1 MALDGEE
8 ARASSGSDGRA
19 ARRRAV
25 SRALRG
31 AHGLLATQRE
41 SVSLLAGGAMRC
53 GSGSG
58 SGGDEERRERLR
70 ECVRLLRGG
79 ANGRPAAAAAD
90 AEAVSASGE
99 DEVGCAPDA
108 ALRQLLLRE
117 CLALIKADARD
128 DAARESEAEAEQ
140 EEDDVVDAA
149 AALVGSLCGEATRG
163 AATLEIAL
171 ERPLGAP
178 PLRLVLALPS
188 FASADVGCRAW
199 AAAKVFFQWAHG
211 SGAALVQLQTLAAR
225 RAPLRVVEL
234 GCGAVPLCGIAAAAL
249 LGAQS
254 LLLTDYS
261 DACLQPALDNAH
273 RGLDALGVAG
283 IAIDARAFNWA
294 DQAAAPPADIVV
306 GSALVYEQEQA
317 EILPAAILRCLAA
330 GAARGPNAVR
340 AADASPC
347 QVGPGAALLALHEEH
362 VGFPRFFQRCQ
373 EVGLRVEHRAE
384 PVRVSEAGSSLT
396 LSTVAFS
403 KVHVVLLRPASAR

>member
-1 MALDGEE
+1 MALG
-8 ARASSGSDGRA
+8 AAAAGSGSDGRA
-19 ARRRAV
+19 ARRRAL
-25 SRALRG
+25 SRALLS

-41 SVSLLAGGAMRC
+41 SVSLLAGGAVRC
-53 GSGSG
+53 G
-58 SGGDEERRERLR
+58 SGGDEELRERLR

-79 ANGRPAAAAAD
+79 AEGRPAAANAAD
-90 AEAVSASGE
+90 AEAVSASRG
-99 DEVGCAPDA
+99 DEAGSAPDA
-108 ALRQLLLRE
+108 ALRQQLLRE
-117 CLALIKADARD
+117 CLALIKAGARD
-128 DAARESEAEAEQ
+128 DAARESEAEADEA
-140 EEDDVVDAA
+140 EAEPDDVVDAA

-211 SGAALVQLQTLAAR
+211 SGAALAQLQTLAAR

-261 DACLQPALDNAH
+261 DACLQPALDNAR

-283 IAIDARAFNWA
+283 IAVDARAFDWA

-306 GSALVYEQEQA
+306 GSALVYEPEQA
-317 EILPAAILRCLAA
+317 ETLPVAILRCLAA
-330 GAARGPNAVR
+330 GAARGSSPGA
-340 AADASPC
+340 AADAAGSAC
-347 QVGPGAALLALHEEH
+347 QIGPGAALLALHEEH

-384 PVRVSEAGSSLT
+384 PVRVTEAGSSLT

-403 KVHVVLLRPASAR
+403 KVHVVVLRPASW